1 MTYSATPYTMHSPR
15 TPKRRRV
22 GYYALVVATILV
34 LLAVAAGFTA
44 KRYYDNNLKAV
55 SSDSTTKTVTIA
67 AGTSLDK
74 IAATLQGNGLIRS
87 QRVFMVYVKLEGA
100 AGYLQSGTYEFSP
113 NQTTQQIVAQLTHGK
128 VATKLVT
135 ILPGQRIDQIRASFI
150 QQGFSEDETDKAL
163 DPAAHATH
171 PLLKDL
177 PKIPNLEGLLFP
189 DSFQR
194 TETTKLTN
202 IVNQSLNLMQKQLTA
217 DIRQGYAAQ
226 GLNTYQGIILAS
238 LVEQEVANQ
247 SERAQAAQVFFKRI
261 KVGMPLG
268 SDVAAFYG
276 SETAGRGRDIA
287 YDTPYNTRLHT
298 GLPPTPVSNVTKSSL
313 EAVAKPADTDWL
325 YFVSGDDGITYFSKT
340 FPEHEA
346 LIKQHCIK
354 LCQ

>member
-1 MTYSATPYTMHSPR
+1 MTYTATSYNVHA
-15 TPKRRRV
+15 PKRRRRL
-22 GYYALVVATILV
+22 GYYLLIAATVIA
-34 LLAVAAGFTA
+34 LLAIAAGFTA

-55 SSDSTTKTVTIA
+55 SGDSTTKTVTIA
-67 AGTSLDK
+67 AGTPLDK
-74 IAATLQGNGLIRS
+74 IATTLHDNGLIRS
-87 QRVFMVYVKLEGA
+87 QRVFIIYVKLEGA

-113 NQTTQQIVAQLTHGK
+113 SQSTQQIVAQLTHGK

-135 ILPGQRIDQIRASFI
+135 ILPGQRIDQIRASFV
-150 QQGFSEDETDKAL
+150 QQGFSEDETDEAL
-163 DPAAHATH
+163 EPATHASH
-171 PLLKDL
+171 PLLKEI
-177 PKIPNLEGLLFP
+177 PKTPNLEGLLFP

-194 TETTKLTN
+194 TETTKPAD
-202 IVNQSLNLMQKQLTA
+202 IVKQSLDLMHKQLTA
-217 DIRQGYAAQ
+217 DIRKAYAAQ
-226 GLNTYQGIILAS
+226 GLTTYQGIILAS
-238 LVEQEVANQ
+238 VVEGEVANQ

-268 SDVAAFYG
+268 SDVTAFYG

-298 GLPPTPVSNVTKSSL
+298 GMPPTPVSNVTRSSL

-346 LIKQHCIK
+346 LIKQHCTK